1 MLRRRACCPS
11 ASQRL
16 SCSAACRSAARSF
29 ATLGRQGPSPGDDV
43 DGVALAVFGVELRPL
58 QRTAVVAALRGDSF
72 LLVSPTASG
81 KSLCFQLPALLE
93 PPHLSTVVV
102 SPLLALMREQVQRL
116 RQQGVH
122 AIELRGGEAAPAA
135 ERHLGDAPP
144 PRLIYTTPEWLV
156 RNHAT
161 LAERGVSVGR
171 LVVDEAH
178 CLSEWGA
185 ASNFRSDY
193 LGLGAVRTA
202 LASSAGLERLPVS
215 CLTATAAPQV
225 RQDILRHL
233 SLPPLRRPA
242 GAELHAATEMDQS
255 PDRDEGAEATLLL
268 EGPADRPNLALHVCR
283 LGASEDARLAALIAQ
298 LSQGGGAAP
307 PRAMVF
313 CITRAEAEAV
323 AEALGVLLDSDTAR
337 SDAVVDVFHGGLSE
351 PRRRQ
356 AARRWSRGRTR
367 VLVAT
372 PAVGLGLDAPDV
384 SLVVHYTMPP
394 SLASYW
400 QQVGRAGRDGRA
412 ARCVLFHRDCDA
424 ARVRHCLQAEAPGLD
439 SLPRSRAELLAV
451 ESFVKTGS
459 CRRAVLFE
467 HLGGTTLKHGCGNC
481 DVCLGPSQPDPAT
494 STTDNAN
501 ELRENS
507 REPGWVGR
515 RRKAEARRERKEAA
529 RQRRR
534 ELAAELSK

>member
-1 MLRRRACCPS
+1 M
-11 ASQRL
+11 
-16 SCSAACRSAARSF
+16 
-29 ATLGRQGPSPGDDV
+29 

-58 QRTAVVAALRGDSF
+58 QRTAVAAALRGDSF

-81 KSLCFQLPALLE
+81 KSLCFQLPALLQ

-135 ERHLGDAPP
+135 ERRLGDAPP

-156 RNHAT
+156 RHHAT

-193 LGLGAVRTA
+193 LGLGAVRAA
-202 LASSAGLERLPVS
+202 LASSSAGLERLPVS

-242 GAELHAATEMDQS
+242 GAELDAATEMDQS
-255 PDRDEGAEATLLL
+255 PDGDEGGEATLLL

-283 LGASEDARLAALIAQ
+283 LGASEEARLAALVAQ
-298 LSQGGGAAP
+298 LSQGGAAP

-323 AEALGVLLDSDTAR
+323 AEALGASLGSDTAR

-394 SLASYW
+394 TLASYW
-400 QQVGRAGRDGRA
+400 QQAGRAGRDGRA
-412 ARCVLFHRDCDA
+412 ARCVLFHRDSDA

-451 ESFVKTGS
+451 ERFVKTEG

-467 HLGGTTLKHGCGNC
+467 QLGGPTLKHGCGNC
-481 DVCLGPSQPDPAT
+481 DFCLGSSEPAAAA
-494 STTDNAN
+494 STTDIAN
-501 ELRENS
+501 ELRENNP

-529 RQRRR
+529 RQRRS